1 VKAAMTRTRTITTH
15 AFSALRAAVPA
26 LFALGL
32 GSLMAC
38 GSAAAPQELM
48 DARTAYA
55 EAAKGPAADL
65 APAQLDT
72 AKTSLDAAQKS
83 FDSDGPSQ
91 KTKDL
96 AYVAQR
102 RAEIAA
108 AEGGREKAERKR
120 AAADKDF
127 KSTEIEGLEKTKEQ
141 LEAERRAREAAN
153 QDVNKTKAELATEKA
168 ARAEAEKR
176 AAAALAS
183 LQEIAKVKEEAR
195 GVVITLSGSVLFA
208 TGKSDLLPIAQDK
221 LNQVAKALVS
231 QGFKAIVV
239 QGYTDSR
246 GNATDNQTLSLK
258 RAQSVRDYLTTQS
271 IPPEK
276 ITAEGEGASR
286 PVAPNDTADGRAEN
300 RRVEIVVTPDKG

>member
-1 VKAAMTRTRTITTH
+1 MMTCS
-15 AFSALRAAVPA
+15 FSALPA
-26 LFALGL
+26 LLAFGL
-32 GSLMAC
+32 ASLTAC
-38 GSAAAPQELM
+38 GTAVAPQELM

-83 FDSDGPSQ
+83 FDDDGPSQ

-96 AYVAQR
+96 SYVAER

-127 KSTEIEGLEKTKEQ
+127 KSTQIEGLEKTKEQ
-141 LEAERRAREAAN
+141 LEAERRAREAATN
-153 QDVNKTKAELATEKA
+153 DATKTKAELATEKA

-183 LQEIAKVKEEAR
+183 LQEIAKVKEESR

-208 TGKSDLLPIAQDK
+208 TGKSDILPIAKEK
-221 LNQVAKALVS
+221 LDQVAKALVD

-258 RAQSVRDYLTTQS
+258 RAQSVRDYLTTQN
-271 IPPEK
+271 IPAEK
-276 ITAEGEGASR
+276 ITAEGLGASK

>member
-1 VKAAMTRTRTITTH
+1 MKVRSMTQS
-15 AFSALRAAVPA
+15 FSALSALALAALA
-26 LFALGL
+26 G
-32 GSLMAC
+32 C
-38 GSAAAPQELM
+38 GTAAAPQELM

-55 EAAKGPAADL
+55 EASKGPAAQL

-72 AKTSLDAAQKS
+72 AKQALDAAQKS
-83 FDSDGPSQ
+83 FDDDGPSD

-96 AYVAQR
+96 SYIAGL

-108 AEGGREKAERKR
+108 AEGGREQAERKR

-127 KSTEIEGLEKTKEQ
+127 KNTQMEGLEKTKEQ

-153 QDVNKTKAELATEKA
+153 QDVKQTKAALETEKA
-168 ARAEAEKR
+168 ARQEAEKK
-176 AAAALAS
+176 AAAAMAS
-183 LQEIAKVKEEAR
+183 LAEIAKVKEESR

-221 LNQVAKALVS
+221 LSQVAKAV
-231 QGFKAIVV
+231 QGLGYKSLVV

-246 GNATDNQTLSLK
+246 GNAADNDKLSLK
-258 RAQSVRDYLTTQS
+258 RAQSVRDYLITQG
-271 IPPEK
+271 IPADK
-276 ITAEGEGASR
+276 VTAEGKGANN
-286 PVAPNDTADGRAEN
+286 PVATNDTADGRAEN

>member
-1 VKAAMTRTRTITTH
+1 MMTRMKRTMMTYS
-15 AFSALRAAVPA
+15 FSALPA
-26 LFALGL
+26 LLVLGL
-32 GSLMAC
+32 GSLSAC
-38 GSAAAPQELM
+38 GTAAAPPELM
-48 DARTAYA
+48 QARTAYA
-55 EAAKGPAADL
+55 EAAKGPATEL

-72 AKTSLDAAQKS
+72 AKQALDAAQKS
-83 FDSDGPSQ
+83 FDSDGPTQ

-96 AYVAQR
+96 SYVADI
-102 RAEIAA
+102 RAQIAA

-153 QDVNKTKAELATEKA
+153 NDVAKTKEELAAEKA
-168 ARAEAEKR
+168 ARAEAEKK

-183 LQEIAKVKEEAR
+183 LQEIAKVKEESR

-208 TGKSDLLPIAQDK
+208 TGKSDLLPIAKDK
-221 LNQVAKALVS
+221 LDQVAKALVG

-246 GNATDNQTLSLK
+246 GNAADNQTLSLK
-258 RAQSVRDYLTTQS
+258 RAQSVRDYLVTQS
-271 IPPEK
+271 IPPDK
-276 ITAEGEGASR
+276 ITADGLGASK